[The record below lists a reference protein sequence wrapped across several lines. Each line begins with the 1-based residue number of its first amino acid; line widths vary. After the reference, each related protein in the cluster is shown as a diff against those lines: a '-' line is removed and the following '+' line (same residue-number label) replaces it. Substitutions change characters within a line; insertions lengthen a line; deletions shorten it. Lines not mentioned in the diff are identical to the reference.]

1 MKQQLEAMSRE
12 ARQAMLDADNEADLQ
27 NIRVQYLGKKGRLT
41 SIMKDMGKLST
52 EQRPVVGAIANK
64 VKDELSAVF
73 ETQMHALK
81 QQQLAQRLAQ
91 ERIDVTLPGRHAK
104 IGSKHPIT
112 LITEELVEIFSH
124 LGFSVAEGPEVEE
137 DFYNFEALN
146 LPKDHPAR
154 DMQDTFYISDN
165 EVLRTH
171 TSPVQIR
178 SMLKCQP
185 PLRIIAPGTVYR
197 RDSDITHS
205 PMFHQIE
212 GFMVDE
218 HITFGDL
225 KGILTAFITEC
236 FGNKVGVRFRPSF
249 FPFTEPSA
257 EVDIQCVICGG
268 KGCRVCKNSGWL
280 EILGSGMIDPE
291 VFASV
296 NYSSEKYSG
305 FAFGMGLE
313 RIAMLKYGVNDL
325 RLFFENDVRFLRQF
339 RV

>member
-1 MKQQLEAMSRE
+1 MEQQLEVMLRE

-41 SIMKDMGKLST
+41 AIMKDMGKLSA

-64 VKDELSAVF
+64 VKDDLSEVF
-73 ETQMHALK
+73 ETRMRTLK
-81 QQQLAQRLAQ
+81 QQNMTERLQR
-91 ERIDVTLPGRHAK
+91 EHIDVTLPGRHQK
-104 IGSKHPIT
+104 IGSKHPVT
-112 LITEELVEIFSH
+112 LITEELVQIFSY
-124 LGFSVAEGPEVEE
+124 LGFSVAEGPEIEE

-146 LPKDHPAR
+146 LPRDHPAR

-178 SMLKCQP
+178 SMLKHQP

-236 FGNKVGVRFRPSF
+236 FGKNVGVRFRP
-249 FPFTEPSA
+249 
-257 EVDIQCVICGG
+257 
-268 KGCRVCKNSGWL
+268 
-280 EILGSGMIDPE
+280 
-291 VFASV
+291 
-296 NYSSEKYSG
+296 
-305 FAFGMGLE
+305 
-313 RIAMLKYGVNDL
+313 
-325 RLFFENDVRFLRQF
+325 
-339 RV
+339 

>member
-1 MKQQLEAMSRE
+1 MEQQLEIMSRE

-27 NIRVQYLGKKGRLT
+27 NIKVTYLGKKGRLT
-41 SIMKDMGKLST
+41 AIMKDMGKLSAD
-52 EQRPVVGAIANK
+52 QRPVVGAVANR
-64 VKDELSAVF
+64 VKDELSGVF
-73 ETQMHALK
+73 ETRMQALK
-81 QQQLAQRLAQ
+81 HEHMKERLER
-91 ERIDVTLPGRHAK
+91 ERIDVSLPGRHQK
-104 IGSKHPIT
+104 IGTKHPVT
-112 LITEELVEIFSH
+112 LITEELVDIFSY
-124 LGFSVAEGPEVEE
+124 LGFSVAEGPEIEE

-178 SMLKCQP
+178 SMLKHQP

-236 FGNKVGVRFRPSF
+236 FGKNVGVRFRPSF

-257 EVDIQCVICGG
+257 EVDIQCVICSGN
-268 KGCRVCKNSGWL
+268 GCRVCKNSGWL

-339 RV
+339 NA